1 MSHISFDIFFIH
13 SFICIY
19 IAYRFVCDKESDTNM
34 IKAEIKMIFMER
46 YLGIFLLKTDFTSY
60 LLTMEVI
67 FDVLLK
73 QS

>member
-1 MSHISFDIFFIH
+1 M
-13 SFICIY
+13 
-19 IAYRFVCDKESDTNM
+19 CDKESDTNM

-67 FDVLLK
+67 FDVFLK